1 MNDAR
6 KELGQQLRRLRLDA
20 GKTQWAVARRLGY
33 STAQFISNWERGLS
47 VPPTSAIRPL
57 AEAFGVKPRE
67 LVDMIY
73 VAIEAQVRIEKAVVL
88 KELRV

>member
-6 KELGQQLRRLRLDA
+6 KELGQQLRRLRLSA
-20 GKTQWAVARRLGY
+20 GKTQWAVARKLGY
-33 STAQFISNWERGLS
+33 QTAQFISNWERGVS

-57 AEAFGVKPRE
+57 AEVLGVKPRE